1 MNTIKCTRKE
11 YIIVSSA
18 SSLYSAHKQ
27 NTTVDADGQLST
39 MSSKTLKLLR
49 RLIMHMVWWGQRL
62 DAVSVIVTLD
72 ISSKMDHRI
81 KQELDIV
88 SIVPVLNYKKNH
100 DFKIKTISNYCNHF
114 YCKYLSNYCNRMF
127 SCPFDHLP

>member
-1 MNTIKCTRKE
+1 MNTIKCIRKE
-11 YIIVSSA
+11 YITVSSA

-39 MSSKTLKLLR
+39 MNSKTLKLLR
-49 RLIMHMVWWGQRL
+49 RLIMHMVWLGQRL

-72 ISSKMDHRI
+72 IFSKMDHRI

-88 SIVPVLNYKKNH
+88 SIVLVLNYKKNH
-100 DFKIKTISNYCNHF
+100 DFKIKTISNYCNNF